1 MKSPVLSPLLAI
13 MAVAIPAV
21 TADAPADDPEHQA
34 ELPVASVADRYSRLS
49 DADYRSVADGLGV
62 SVACIKAVVEIET
75 GNCGQGFGPDS
86 LPIINFDVN
95 MFRKYAVR
103 RGIKPAQYH
112 GSHAVVFG
120 KPDVRRYGSQQA
132 AQYARLNAAMDID
145 SVAAMEGT
153 FWGMFQIGGFNWRLC
168 GCDSVQQFV
177 ERMSY
182 SERAQLEL
190 FAAYVKARR
199 LDRFLVR
206 HDWAAFAL
214 RYNGPG
220 FRKMNYDVRLAA
232 AFRRH
237 SNRQQAEK

>member
-1 MKSPVLSPLLAI
+1 MI
-13 MAVAIPAV
+13 AVAMPVA
-21 TADAPADDPEHQA
+21 TADAPADDPERQA
-34 ELPVASVADRYSRLS
+34 ESPAACGADRYTRLS
-49 DADYRSVADGLGV
+49 DADYQSVADSLGV

-86 LPIINFDVN
+86 MPIINFDVN
-95 MFRKYAVR
+95 MFRKYAGL
-103 RGIKPAQYH
+103 RGIKPARYH
-112 GSHAVVFG
+112 ESHPVVFG
-120 KPDVRRYGSQQA
+120 KPDVRRYGSLQA

-177 ERMSY
+177 DRMSH

-232 AFRRH
+232 AFRRYN
-237 SNRQQAEK
+237 NRQQNL